1 MTELQAEKYALIE
14 ELMKSDN
21 VSLLRE
27 VKTILKGSNE
37 IVAVDEGGKALTK
50 SQMQID
56 LLKAKQR
63 ILSGEYI
70 SQEDFEK
77 EAENWE

>member
-14 ELMKSDN
+14 ELMKIDN

-56 LLKAKQR
+56 LLKAKQSV
-63 ILSGEYI
+63 LSGEYI
-70 SQEDFEK
+70 SQGDLEK

>member
-14 ELMKSDN
+14 ELMKIEN

-27 VKTILKGSNE
+27 VKTILKGNSE
-37 IVAVDEGGKALTK
+37 IIAIDESGKALTK

-56 LLKAKQR
+56 LMKAKQR
-63 ILSGEYI
+63 ISAGEYI
-70 SQEDFEK
+70 SQEDLEK
-77 EAENWE
+77 EAETWE